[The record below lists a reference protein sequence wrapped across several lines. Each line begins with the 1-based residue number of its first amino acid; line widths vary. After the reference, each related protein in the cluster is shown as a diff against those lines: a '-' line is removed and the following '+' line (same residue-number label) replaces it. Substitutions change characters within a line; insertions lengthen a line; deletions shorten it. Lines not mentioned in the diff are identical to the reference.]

1 MTKKITPVRVQS
13 DLLWEPRSVFWGARL
28 QIAREF
34 KEYTQKILA
43 DKVSASP
50 ALISL
55 CEAGRKNPSI
65 DLVQAFGEV
74 LGFDPE
80 FFYHEVEDIFHE
92 EQCSFRHRR
101 SAQERVKARIRA
113 HATLIGMVIG
123 RLRSLLKFPAQNIPH
138 FPLSQGT
145 ASEVEEAA
153 EASRK
158 HWNLEVDGPIMQ
170 VGRVFE
176 HAGVVIVPHLVKTTK
191 IDAFSRCGQTAV
203 IFLNKTIP
211 SASRWNFDI
220 AHEGGHL
227 VMHPGIETGSIETER
242 EADRFASAFLM
253 PRKAFSRD
261 FSMGDAADWKHI
273 FAIKR
278 RWQVSAS
285 AIVRRAYD
293 LGLIDA
299 VRYRKAYKYM
309 SFHKWTVKGEP
320 EEPAFQEPEILSG
333 ALTSLGG
340 RVKTTLD
347 ELRQQLHFTPET
359 FREVTGVVVPA
370 AKLKLSPVIPFR
382 YYI

>member
-1 MTKKITPVRVQS
+1 MTKATTPIPVQS
-13 DLLWEPRSVFWGARL
+13 ELLWEPRKVFWGARL

-34 KEYTQKILA
+34 KEHTQKVLA
-43 DKVSASP
+43 EKVSASP

-55 CEAGRKNPSI
+55 CEAGRKNPSS

-74 LGFDPE
+74 LGFEPE
-80 FFYHEVEDIFHE
+80 FFYHEVQDMFHE

-101 SAQERVKARIRA
+101 SAQEHVKARIRA

-123 RLRSLLKFPAQNIPH
+123 RLRSLLKFPVQDIPH
-138 FPLSQGT
+138 FPLSKRT

-153 EASRK
+153 EACRK
-158 HWNLEVDGPIMQ
+158 YWNLGIDGPIMQ
-170 VGRVFE
+170 IGRAFE
-176 HAGVVIVPHLVKTTK
+176 HAGVIIVPHLVKSTK
-191 IDAFSRCGQTAV
+191 IDAFSRCGPTAV
-203 IFLNKTIP
+203 IFLNKTIH
-211 SASRWNFDI
+211 SESRWNFDI

-261 FSMGDAADWKHI
+261 FSVGDAADWKHI
-273 FAIKR
+273 FALKR
-278 RWQVSAS
+278 RWQASAG

-299 VRYRKAYKYM
+299 VRYRKAYKRM
-309 SFHKWTVKGEP
+309 SFLKWTVNGEP
-320 EEPAFQEPEILSG
+320 EEPVFQEPEILSG
-333 ALTSLGG
+333 ALMSLGT
-340 RVKTTLD
+340 RVKTTID

-370 AKLKLSPVIPFR
+370 AKLKLSPVIPFAR
-382 YYI
+382 

>member
-1 MTKKITPVRVQS
+1 MTKTTIPVRVQN
-13 DLLWEPRSVFWGARL
+13 DLLWEPRPVFWGARL

-34 KEYTQKILA
+34 REYTQKTLA
-43 DKVSASP
+43 DQVSASP

-55 CEAGRKNPSI
+55 CEAGRKNPST

-74 LGFDPE
+74 LGFEPD
-80 FFYHEVEDIFHE
+80 FFYHEVEDLFHE

-123 RLRSLLKFPAQNIPH
+123 KLRSLLKFPPQNIPH
-138 FPLSQGT
+138 LPLSKGT

-153 EASRK
+153 ETCRK
-158 HWNLEVDGPIMQ
+158 HWSLGIDGPIMQ
-170 VGRVFE
+170 VGRAFE

-191 IDAFSRCGQTAV
+191 IDAFSRCGPTAV

-211 SASRWNFDI
+211 SSSRWNFDI

-261 FSMGDAADWKHI
+261 FATGDAADWKHV

-278 RWQVSAS
+278 RWLVSAG
-285 AIVRRAYD
+285 AVVRRAYD

-320 EEPAFQEPEILSG
+320 EEPVFQEPEILSG
-333 ALTSLGG
+333 ALFSLGT
-340 RVKTTLD
+340 RVKTTID
-347 ELRQQLHFTPET
+347 DLRRQLHFTPET
-359 FREVTGVVVPA
+359 FREVTGVVVPVSDP
-370 AKLKLSPVIPFR
+370 KLSAIIPFKK
-382 YYI
+382 

>member
-1 MTKKITPVRVQS
+1 MKMKKTINPVQLQS
-13 DLLWEPRSVFWGARL
+13 DLLWEPRQVFWGARL

-34 KEYTQKILA
+34 KELTQKALA
-43 DKVSASP
+43 DKVVASP

-55 CEAGRKNPSI
+55 CEAGIKTPSV

-74 LGFDPE
+74 LGFETE
-80 FFYHEVEDIFHE
+80 FFCHEVEDMFFE

-113 HATLIGMVIG
+113 HATLIGMVIV

-138 FPLSQGT
+138 FPLSKGT

-153 EASRK
+153 EACRK
-158 HWNLEVDGPIMQ
+158 YWNLGIDGPIMQ
-170 VGRVFE
+170 IGRVFE

-191 IDAFSRCGQTAV
+191 IDAFSRGGQTAV
-203 IFLNKTIP
+203 IFLNKSIP

-253 PRKAFSRD
+253 PRKAFARD
-261 FSMGDAADWKHI
+261 FSTGDAADWKHI
-273 FAIKR
+273 FAMKR
-278 RWQVSAS
+278 RWQTSAA
-285 AIVRRAYD
+285 AIIRRAYD

-299 VRYRKAYKYM
+299 VCYRKSYKHM
-309 SFHKWTVKGEP
+309 SLKKWTVNGEP
-320 EEPAFQEPEILSG
+320 EEPAFTEPEILTD
-333 ALTSLGG
+333 ALTSLGT
-340 RVKTTLD
+340 RVKTTLE
-347 ELRQQLHFTPET
+347 ELRQQLRFTPET
-359 FREVTGVVVPA
+359 FKEVTGVVVPI
-370 AKLKLSPVIPFR
+370 AKLKLSPVIPFSK
-382 YYI
+382 